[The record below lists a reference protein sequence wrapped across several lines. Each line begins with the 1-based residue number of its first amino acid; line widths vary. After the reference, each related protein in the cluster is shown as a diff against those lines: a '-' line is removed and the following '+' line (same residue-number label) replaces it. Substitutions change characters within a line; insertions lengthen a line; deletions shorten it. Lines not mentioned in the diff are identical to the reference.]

1 MTAGGR
7 VRSAV
12 DHALDNTV
20 DVWEMSRVP
29 GALHDIT
36 FSYGI
41 FRLLTIRWD
50 GKRISIQLRTGL
62 RLLKQL
68 DTTPGQDAKLQ
79 ESSQCP
85 MLPSNHTALSAI
97 TRAAP
102 NESAATMLY
111 PSGRH
116 TLLSNG

>member
-36 FSYGI
+36 VSYGI

-85 MLPSNHTALSAI
+85 MLPSNHTALSVYMSLCDH
-97 TRAAP
+97 TRR
-102 NESAATMLY
+102 TQ
-111 PSGRH
+111 
-116 TLLSNG
+116 